1 MALVLFMLGLHAAP
15 AMAQGTKKSLSACAD
30 PPSWTY
36 WVTDEAGNKTRSA
49 STFSLDM
56 LEAAAARL
64 GLSVHFTVEPWSRCM
79 RQVEAGEID
88 FALGAYYSEERA
100 RRFAYSVPYNRATP
114 QVFYMRSRP
123 VQINGAADLHRYRG
137 CGLLGSS
144 YEHYGLQAKE
154 LDLGVNTYDK
164 IIAKLKIGRC
174 DYFVE
179 ELEVVAGYKYVDNDY
194 LADPELMHGPV
205 PGVVAPAAHLI
216 AGLNTPAAALMPQLD
231 QALLG
236 LVRSGEAARIWRRHA
251 GDIPYRAP

>member
-137 CGLLGSS
+137 
-144 YEHYGLQAKE
+144 
-154 LDLGVNTYDK
+154 
-164 IIAKLKIGRC
+164 
-174 DYFVE
+174 
-179 ELEVVAGYKYVDNDY
+179 
-194 LADPELMHGPV
+194 
-205 PGVVAPAAHLI
+205 
-216 AGLNTPAAALMPQLD
+216 
-231 QALLG
+231 
-236 LVRSGEAARIWRRHA
+236 
-251 GDIPYRAP
+251 